1 MADHKLAALGDAFVN
16 FVYSLALSKKENRP
30 LGIRVKGSVL
40 SKSLKAAELRGFL
53 PSRIDSHAQAD
64 AAEALIVYAWMRNI
78 ISMSEAVSI
87 LSEADT
93 ATEAF
98 TRLLRVIAERIKKK
112 ERKGLF

>member
-1 MADHKLAALGDAFVN
+1 MADHKLAALGDTFVN

-30 LGIRVKGSVL
+30 IGVRVKGSVL
-40 SKSLKAAELRGFL
+40 SKSLKAAELRGVL
-53 PSRIDSHAQAD
+53 PSRINSHTQAD

-78 ISMSEAVSI
+78 ISISETVSI

-98 TRLLRVIAERIKKK
+98 SCLLKVIAERIKKR